1 MPSSINRLANL
12 LLIVLLASLLAACTG
27 MRPGGPPTAGKLQ
40 SGANAL
46 EALGNYQG
54 AAQLYLNAAAAA
66 GIPEKYSLQL
76 LAAGSLIRGG
86 AFPPATRLL
95 DELQA
100 APLDD
105 DLRQRLVIQRAALAL
120 AEQRPDQVLALLQ
133 TVPANTA
140 YRADYHRLRAEAY
153 YLNSQFFPAAQERI
167 QLDPLLVEEK
177 TQLENQ
183 RGIWDALNSLTD
195 GELQSV
201 RTAPPPDPLSGW
213 MELVELSRL
222 YLQQPDT
229 LADVIPH
236 WQQRYPGH
244 PAGQLF
250 LGRLLE
256 TLRAAGQTPEHIAIL
271 LPLTGKLASAA
282 QAVRDGIMAAYY
294 DTPDSNRRPALR
306 IYDSGA
312 TADNALAAYQLA
324 VSNGAN
330 FVIGPLLKESVEA
343 LAQLHPLPVP
353 VLGLNQ
359 LENPGLANP
368 ALFQF
373 GLAPED
379 EAREAAR
386 LAWRNGL
393 SRGIALLPDTDWGER
408 VYAAFAAEW
417 QSLGGQLLEAQ
428 RYDDSQTDHNQAI
441 SSVLNLDSSKARHR
455 QLANVLGTR
464 LMFEPRRRQDV
475 DFVFLVA
482 SPRQAR
488 LIRPQLSFYRAS
500 SLPVYATSRVFTG
513 NPDRS
518 RDSDMNGIVFCDM
531 PWTLEKRENWV
542 HLQQSISDF
551 WPGSSQRYARLYALG
566 IDAYRVIPYLART
579 DNSLFGSYHGV
590 SGNLTLGQQ
599 GKINRTLRCARFQNG
614 LPVLLEQSA
623 DNMAARPIMP

>member
-1 MPSSINRLANL
+1 MPSPINRLANL
-12 LLIVLLASLLAACTG
+12 LLIVLLAGLLAACTG
-27 MRPGGPPTAGKLQ
+27 MRPGGPSTADKLQ

-46 EALGNYQG
+46 EALGNYQD
-54 AAQLYLNAAAAA
+54 AAQLYLNAATAA

-105 DLRQRLVIQRAALAL
+105 DLRQRLVIQRATLAL

-153 YLNSQFFPAAQERI
+153 YC
-167 QLDPLLVEEK
+167 
-177 TQLENQ
+177 
-183 RGIWDALNSLTD
+183 
-195 GELQSV
+195 ELQSL

-229 LADVIPH
+229 LAGVIPH